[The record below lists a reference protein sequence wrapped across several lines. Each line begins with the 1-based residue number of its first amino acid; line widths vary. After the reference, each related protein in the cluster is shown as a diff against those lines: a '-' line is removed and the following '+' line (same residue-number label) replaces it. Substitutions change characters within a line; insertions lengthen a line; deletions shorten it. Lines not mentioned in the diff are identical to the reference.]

1 MNTGT
6 AKTQLLQVGTKQSAT
21 ESRPEIIRS
30 TKPKFGHFFFFH
42 LSSMASLRYK
52 ITYSEVSSEMD
63 EASRRYWNAKITVF
77 YPSKP

>member
-30 TKPKFGHFFFFH
+30 TKPKFGQFFSFEFNGF
-42 LSSMASLRYK
+42 
-52 ITYSEVSSEMD
+52 T
-63 EASRRYWNAKITVF
+63 TV
-77 YPSKP
+77 